1 MQQNYSYIIVKI
13 KYVMVEGAGFEP
25 AKPKRLIYSQLGLT
39 APQPLQS
46 ERGILGVMIE
56 VVNKNPLDKEK
67 ILSKLSNEFRSKV
80 VLEVFDTISSTNDY
94 LLRKEKNK
102 NKDIKICIAEEQTK
116 GRGRRGKSWIS
127 PKFKNIYFSL
137 NSFLKKEDLSG
148 LSIAVALSVSKVLTK
163 INVMSLIKWPNDLL
177 VGNKKICGILI
188 ETAKVGELTKVVIG
202 IGINVNMEYS
212 ELIDQEWTSI
222 KLEKKQSVD
231 RNSIITEMINQLCI
245 TLNKFEQEE
254 FDYFLKRFTSLDLL
268 RDKEFTLKDKPNETF
283 IGKGIDNEGLLIAQ
297 NLKDQRIVKF
307 SSGEVSLK
315 LKK

>member
-1 MQQNYSYIIVKI
+1 M
-13 KYVMVEGAGFEP
+13 EGAGFEP

-46 ERGILGVMIE
+46 ERCILGVMIE

-67 ILSKLSNEFRSKV
+67 ILSKLSNELRSKV

-94 LLRKEKNK
+94 LLSKEKNK
-102 NKDIKICIAEEQTK
+102 NKDINVCIAEEQTK

-137 NSFLKKEDLSG
+137 NSYLKKEDLSG

-231 RNSIITEMINQLCI
+231 RNSIITEMIKQLCI

-254 FDYFLKRFTSLDLL
+254 FDYFLNKFTSLDLL
-268 RDKEFTLKDKPNETF
+268 KDKEFTLKDKPNETF
-283 IGKGIDNEGLLIAQ
+283 IGKGIDNKGLLIAQ
-297 NLKDQRIVKF
+297 NLKNQRIVKF

>member
-1 MQQNYSYIIVKI
+1 M
-13 KYVMVEGAGFEP
+13 EGAGFEP

-80 VLEVFDTISSTNDY
+80 VLEVFDTISSTNAY
-94 LLRKEKNK
+94 LLREEKNK

-137 NSFLKKEDLSG
+137 NSYLKKEDLSG
-148 LSIAVALSVSKVLTK
+148 LSIAVALSVSEVLNK
-163 INVMSLIKWPNDLL
+163 LNVMSLIKWPNDLL

-254 FDYFLKRFTSLDLL
+254 FDYFLKKFTSLDLL
-268 RDKEFTLKDKPNETF
+268 KDKEFTLKDKPNETF
-283 IGKGIDNEGLLIAQ
+283 IGKGIDNKGLLIAQ

>member
-1 MQQNYSYIIVKI
+1 M
-13 KYVMVEGAGFEP
+13 EGAGFEP

-137 NSFLKKEDLSG
+137 NSYLKKEDLSG

-254 FDYFLKRFTSLDLL
+254 FDYFLNKFTSLDLL
-268 RDKEFTLKDKPNETF
+268 KDKEFNLKDKPNETF
-283 IGKGIDNEGLLIAQ
+283 IGKGIDNKGLLIAQ

>member
-1 MQQNYSYIIVKI
+1 M
-13 KYVMVEGAGFEP
+13 EGAGFEH

-80 VLEVFDTISSTNDY
+80 ILEVFDTISSTNDY

-137 NSFLKKEDLSG
+137 NSYLKKEDLSG

-283 IGKGIDNEGLLIAQ
+283 IGKGIDNKGLLIAQ

>member
-1 MQQNYSYIIVKI
+1 M
-13 KYVMVEGAGFEP
+13 EGAGFEP

-137 NSFLKKEDLSG
+137 NSYLKKEDLSG

-254 FDYFLKRFTSLDLL
+254 FDYFLEKFTSLDLL
-268 RDKEFTLKDKPNETF
+268 KDKEFTLKDKPNETF
-283 IGKGIDNEGLLIAQ
+283 IGKGIDNKGLLIAQ

>member
-1 MQQNYSYIIVKI
+1 
-13 KYVMVEGAGFEP
+13 MVEGAGFEP

-283 IGKGIDNEGLLIAQ
+283 IGKGIDNKGFLIAQ

>member
-1 MQQNYSYIIVKI
+1 
-13 KYVMVEGAGFEP
+13 VEGAGFEP

-137 NSFLKKEDLSG
+137 NSYFKKEDLSG

-268 RDKEFTLKDKPNETF
+268 KDKQFTLKDKPNETF
-283 IGKGIDNEGLLIAQ
+283 IGKGIDNKGLLIAQ

>member
-1 MQQNYSYIIVKI
+1 M
-13 KYVMVEGAGFEP
+13 EGAGFEP

-80 VLEVFDTISSTNDY
+80 ILEVFDTISSTNDY

-137 NSFLKKEDLSG
+137 NSYLKKEDLSG

-283 IGKGIDNEGLLIAQ
+283 IGKGIDNKGLLIAQ

>member
-1 MQQNYSYIIVKI
+1 
-13 KYVMVEGAGFEP
+13 MVEGAGFEP

-137 NSFLKKEDLSG
+137 NSYLKKEDLSG
-148 LSIAVALSVSKVLTK
+148 LSIAVALSVSEVLNK

-254 FDYFLKRFTSLDLL
+254 FDYFLNKFTSLDLL
-268 RDKEFTLKDKPNETF
+268 KDKEFTLKDKPYETF
-283 IGKGIDNEGLLIAQ
+283 IGKGIDNKGLLIAQ

>member
-1 MQQNYSYIIVKI
+1 
-13 KYVMVEGAGFEP
+13 
-25 AKPKRLIYSQLGLT
+25 
-39 APQPLQS
+39 
-46 ERGILGVMIE
+46 
-56 VVNKNPLDKEK
+56 
-67 ILSKLSNEFRSKV
+67 
-80 VLEVFDTISSTNDY
+80 LE
-94 LLRKEKNK
+94 
-102 NKDIKICIAEEQTK
+102 
-116 GRGRRGKSWIS
+116 
-127 PKFKNIYFSL
+127 
-137 NSFLKKEDLSG
+137 KEDLSG

-177 VGNKKICGILI
+177 VRNKKICGILI

-231 RNSIITEMINQLCI
+231 RNSIITEMISQLCI

-254 FDYFLKRFTSLDLL
+254 FDYFLKKFTSLDLL
-268 RDKEFTLKDKPNETF
+268 KDKEFTLKDKPNETF
-283 IGKGIDNEGLLIAQ
+283 IGKGIDNKGLLIAQ
-297 NLKDQRIVKF
+297 NLKDQRMVKF

>member
-1 MQQNYSYIIVKI
+1 M
-13 KYVMVEGAGFEP
+13 EGAGFEP

-67 ILSKLSNEFRSKV
+67 ILSKLSNEFKSKV

-102 NKDIKICIAEEQTK
+102 NKDIKICVAEEQTK

-137 NSFLKKEDLSG
+137 NSYLRKEDLSG
-148 LSIAVALSVSKVLTK
+148 LSIAVALSVSEVLNK

-177 VGNKKICGILI
+177 VGNKKICGILV

-254 FDYFLKRFTSLDLL
+254 FDYFINKFTSLDLL
-268 RDKEFTLKDKPNETF
+268 KDKQFTLKDKPNETF
-283 IGKGIDNEGLLIAQ
+283 IGKGIDNKGLLIAQ

>member
-1 MQQNYSYIIVKI
+1 M
-13 KYVMVEGAGFEP
+13 EGAGFEP
-25 AKPKRLIYSQLGLT
+25 AKPKRLIYSQLGLP

-46 ERGILGVMIE
+46 ERCILGVMIE

-102 NKDIKICIAEEQTK
+102 NKDIKICVAEEQTK

-137 NSFLKKEDLSG
+137 NSYLKKEDLSG

-254 FDYFLKRFTSLDLL
+254 FDYFLNKFTSLDLL
-268 RDKEFTLKDKPNETF
+268 KDKEFTLKDKPNETF
-283 IGKGIDNEGLLIAQ
+283 IGKGIDNKGLLIAQ

>member
-1 MQQNYSYIIVKI
+1 
-13 KYVMVEGAGFEP
+13 MVEGAGFEP

-137 NSFLKKEDLSG
+137 NSYFKKEDLSG

-283 IGKGIDNEGLLIAQ
+283 IGKGIDNKGFLIAQ

>member
-1 MQQNYSYIIVKI
+1 M
-13 KYVMVEGAGFEP
+13 EGAGFEP

-137 NSFLKKEDLSG
+137 NSYLKKEDLSG

-163 INVMSLIKWPNDLL
+163 INVMSMIKWPNDLL

-254 FDYFLKRFTSLDLL
+254 FDYFLNKFTSLDLL
-268 RDKEFTLKDKPNETF
+268 KDKEFTLKDKPNETF
-283 IGKGIDNEGLLIAQ
+283 IGKGIDNKGLLIAQ

>member
-1 MQQNYSYIIVKI
+1 
-13 KYVMVEGAGFEP
+13 VEGAGFEP

-137 NSFLKKEDLSG
+137 NSYFKKEDLSG

-283 IGKGIDNEGLLIAQ
+283 IGKGIDNKGLLIAQ

>member
-1 MQQNYSYIIVKI
+1 M
-13 KYVMVEGAGFEP
+13 EGAGFEP

-56 VVNKNPLDKEK
+56 DVNKNPLDKEK
-67 ILSKLSNEFRSKV
+67 ILSKLSNELRSKV
-80 VLEVFDTISSTNDY
+80 VLEIFDTISSTNDY
-94 LLRKEKNK
+94 LLKEEKS
-102 NKDIKICIAEEQTK
+102 KDKDLKICIAEEQTK

-127 PKFKNIYFSL
+127 PKFKNIYLSL
-137 NSFLKKEDLSG
+137 SSYLKKEDLSG
-148 LSIAVALSVSKVLTK
+148 LSIAVAVSVSIVLRK
-163 INVMSLIKWPNDLL
+163 FNVTSLIKWPNDLL

-188 ETAKVGELTKVVIG
+188 ETTKVDELTKVVIG

-231 RNSIITEMINQLCI
+231 RNSIFTEMINQLCI

-254 FDYFLKRFTSLDLL
+254 FDFFLKEFASLDLL
-268 RDKEFTLKDKPNETF
+268 KDKEFTLKDKSKETF

>member
-1 MQQNYSYIIVKI
+1 M
-13 KYVMVEGAGFEP
+13 EGAGFEP

-67 ILSKLSNEFRSKV
+67 ILSKLSNESRSKV

-137 NSFLKKEDLSG
+137 NSYLKKEDLSG

-254 FDYFLKRFTSLDLL
+254 FDYFLNKFTSLDLL
-268 RDKEFTLKDKPNETF
+268 KDKEFTLKDKPNETF
-283 IGKGIDNEGLLIAQ
+283 IGKGIDNKGLLIAQ

>member
-1 MQQNYSYIIVKI
+1 M
-13 KYVMVEGAGFEP
+13 EGAGFEP

-56 VVNKNPLDKEK
+56 VVNKNSLDKEK
-67 ILSKLSNEFRSKV
+67 ILSKLSNEFKSKV

-127 PKFKNIYFSL
+127 PKYKNIYFSL
-137 NSFLKKEDLSG
+137 NSYLKKEDLSG
-148 LSIAVALSVSKVLTK
+148 LSIAVALSVSEVLTK

-188 ETAKVGELTKVVIG
+188 ETAKEGEFTKVVIG

-254 FDYFLKRFTSLDLL
+254 FNYFLKKFTSLDLL
-268 RDKEFTLKDKPNETF
+268 KDKKFTLKDKPNETF
-283 IGKGIDNEGLLIAQ
+283 IGKGIDNKGLLIAQ

>member
-1 MQQNYSYIIVKI
+1 M
-13 KYVMVEGAGFEP
+13 EGAGFEP

-137 NSFLKKEDLSG
+137 NSYFKKEDLSG

-231 RNSIITEMINQLCI
+231 RNSIITDMINQLCI

-283 IGKGIDNEGLLIAQ
+283 IGKGIDNKGLLIAQ

>member
-1 MQQNYSYIIVKI
+1 M
-13 KYVMVEGAGFEP
+13 EGAGFEP

-148 LSIAVALSVSKVLTK
+148 LSIEVALSVSKVLTK

-222 KLEKKQSVD
+222 KLEKKQLVD
-231 RNSIITEMINQLCI
+231 RNSIITDMINQLCI

-283 IGKGIDNEGLLIAQ
+283 IGKGIDNKGLLIAQ

>member
-1 MQQNYSYIIVKI
+1 M
-13 KYVMVEGAGFEP
+13 EGAGFEP

-67 ILSKLSNEFRSKV
+67 ILSKLSNEFKSKV
-80 VLEVFDTISSTNDY
+80 VIEVFDTISSTNDY

-137 NSFLKKEDLSG
+137 NSYLKKEDLSG

-163 INVMSLIKWPNDLL
+163 INVTSLIKWPNDLL
-177 VGNKKICGILI
+177 VEDKKICGILI

-202 IGINVNMEYS
+202 IGINVNMEHS

-254 FDYFLKRFTSLDLL
+254 FDYFHKKFTSLDLL
-268 RDKEFTLKDKPNETF
+268 KDKEFTLKDKPNETF
-283 IGKGIDNEGLLIAQ
+283 IGKGIDNKGLLIAQ

>member
-1 MQQNYSYIIVKI
+1 M
-13 KYVMVEGAGFEP
+13 EGAGFEP

-67 ILSKLSNEFRSKV
+67 ILSKLSNESRSKV

-102 NKDIKICIAEEQTK
+102 NKDIKICVAEEQTK

-137 NSFLKKEDLSG
+137 NSYLKKEDLSG
-148 LSIAVALSVSKVLTK
+148 LSIAVALSVSEVLNK

-245 TLNKFEQEE
+245 TLNEFEQEE
-254 FDYFLKRFTSLDLL
+254 FDYFINKFTSLDLL
-268 RDKEFTLKDKPNETF
+268 KDKKFTLKDKPNETF
-283 IGKGIDNEGLLIAQ
+283 IGKGIDNKGLLIAQ

>member
-1 MQQNYSYIIVKI
+1 M
-13 KYVMVEGAGFEP
+13 EGAGFEP

-137 NSFLKKEDLSG
+137 NSYFKKEDLSG

-245 TLNKFEQEE
+245 TLNKFQQEE
-254 FDYFLKRFTSLDLL
+254 FDYFLKRFTSLDFL

-283 IGKGIDNEGLLIAQ
+283 IGKGIDNKGLLIAQ

>member
-1 MQQNYSYIIVKI
+1 M
-13 KYVMVEGAGFEP
+13 EGAGFEP

-137 NSFLKKEDLSG
+137 NSYLKKEDLSG

-188 ETAKVGELTKVVIG
+188 ETAKAGEFTKVVIG

-222 KLEKKQSVD
+222 KLEKKKSVD

-245 TLNKFEQEE
+245 TLDKFEQEE
-254 FDYFLKRFTSLDLL
+254 FDYFLKKFTSLDLL
-268 RDKEFTLKDKPNETF
+268 KDKEFTLKDKPKERF
-283 IGKGIDNEGLLIAQ
+283 IGKGIDNKGLLIAQ

>member
-1 MQQNYSYIIVKI
+1 
-13 KYVMVEGAGFEP
+13 MVEGAGFEP

-67 ILSKLSNEFRSKV
+67 ILSKLSNESRSKV

-137 NSFLKKEDLSG
+137 NSYLKKEDLSG
-148 LSIAVALSVSKVLTK
+148 LSIAVALSVSEVLSK

-254 FDYFLKRFTSLDLL
+254 FDYFINKFTSLDLL
-268 RDKEFTLKDKPNETF
+268 KDKQFTLKDKPNETF
-283 IGKGIDNEGLLIAQ
+283 IGKGIDNKGLLIAQ

>member
-1 MQQNYSYIIVKI
+1 M
-13 KYVMVEGAGFEP
+13 EGAGFEP

-67 ILSKLSNEFRSKV
+67 ILSKLSNESRSKV
-80 VLEVFDTISSTNDY
+80 FLELFDTISSTNDY

-137 NSFLKKEDLSG
+137 NSYLKKEDLSG
-148 LSIAVALSVSKVLTK
+148 LSIAVALSVSEVLNK

-202 IGINVNMEYS
+202 IGINVNMEHS

-245 TLNKFEQEE
+245 TLNVFEQEE
-254 FDYFLKRFTSLDLL
+254 FDYFINKFTSLDLL
-268 RDKEFTLKDKPNETF
+268 KDKQFTLKDKPNETF
-283 IGKGIDNEGLLIAQ
+283 IGKGIDNKGLLIAQ

>member
-1 MQQNYSYIIVKI
+1 M
-13 KYVMVEGAGFEP
+13 EGAGFEP

-67 ILSKLSNEFRSKV
+67 ILSKLRNEFRSKV

-137 NSFLKKEDLSG
+137 NSYLEKEDLSG
-148 LSIAVALSVSKVLTK
+148 LSIAVALSVSKVLSK
-163 INVMSLIKWPNDLL
+163 INVMSMIKWPNDLL

-188 ETAKVGELTKVVIG
+188 ETAKIDKLNKVVIG

-222 KLEKKQSVD
+222 KLEKNQSVD
-231 RNSIITEMINQLCI
+231 RNPIITEMINQLCT

-254 FDYFLKRFTSLDLL
+254 FDYFLNKFKSLDFLK
-268 RDKEFTLKDKPNETF
+268 DKEFNLKDKPKETF
-283 IGKGIDNEGLLIAQ
+283 IGKGIDNKGLLIAQ

>member
-1 MQQNYSYIIVKI
+1 M
-13 KYVMVEGAGFEP
+13 EGAGFEP

-137 NSFLKKEDLSG
+137 NSYLEKEDLSG

-254 FDYFLKRFTSLDLL
+254 FDYFINKFTSLDLL
-268 RDKEFTLKDKPNETF
+268 KDKQFTLKDKPNETF
-283 IGKGIDNEGLLIAQ
+283 IGKGIDNKGLLIAQ

>member
-1 MQQNYSYIIVKI
+1 M
-13 KYVMVEGAGFEP
+13 EGAGFEP

-137 NSFLKKEDLSG
+137 NSYLKKEDLSG
-148 LSIAVALSVSKVLTK
+148 LSIAVALLVSKVLKK

-188 ETAKVGELTKVVIG
+188 EMAKVGELTKVVIG

-254 FDYFLKRFTSLDLL
+254 FDYFLNKFKSLDLL
-268 RDKEFTLKDKPNETF
+268 KDKEFTLKDKPNETF
-283 IGKGIDNEGLLIAQ
+283 IGKGIDNKGLLIAQ

>member
-1 MQQNYSYIIVKI
+1 M
-13 KYVMVEGAGFEP
+13 EGAGFEP

-67 ILSKLSNEFRSKV
+67 ILSKLSNESRSKV

-102 NKDIKICIAEEQTK
+102 DKDIKICIAEEQTK

-137 NSFLKKEDLSG
+137 NSYLKKEDLSG
-148 LSIAVALSVSKVLTK
+148 LSIAVALSVSEVLNK

-188 ETAKVGELTKVVIG
+188 ETAKEGELTKVVIG

-254 FDYFLKRFTSLDLL
+254 FDYFINKFTSLDLL
-268 RDKEFTLKDKPNETF
+268 KDKKFTLKDKPNETF
-283 IGKGIDNEGLLIAQ
+283 IGKGIDNKGLLIAQ

>member
-1 MQQNYSYIIVKI
+1 M
-13 KYVMVEGAGFEP
+13 EGAGFEP

-137 NSFLKKEDLSG
+137 NSYLKKEDLSG

-231 RNSIITEMINQLCI
+231 RNSIIAEMINQLCI

-254 FDYFLKRFTSLDLL
+254 FDYFLKKFTSLDLL
-268 RDKEFTLKDKPNETF
+268 KDKEFTLKDKPNETF
-283 IGKGIDNEGLLIAQ
+283 IGKGIDNKGLLIAQ

>member
-1 MQQNYSYIIVKI
+1 M
-13 KYVMVEGAGFEP
+13 EGAGFEP

-67 ILSKLSNEFRSKV
+67 ILSKLSNEFKSKV
-80 VLEVFDTISSTNDY
+80 VIEVFDTISSTNDY

-137 NSFLKKEDLSG
+137 NSYLKKEDLSG

-163 INVMSLIKWPNDLL
+163 INVTSLIKWPNDLL
-177 VGNKKICGILI
+177 IEDKKICGILI

-202 IGINVNMEYS
+202 IGINVNMEHS

-245 TLNKFEQEE
+245 TLNKFEREE
-254 FDYFLKRFTSLDLL
+254 FDYFLKKFTSLDLL
-268 RDKEFTLKDKPNETF
+268 KDKEFTLKDKPNETF
-283 IGKGIDNEGLLIAQ
+283 IGKGIDNKGLLIAQ
-297 NLKDQRIVKF
+297 NLKDQKIVKF

>member
-1 MQQNYSYIIVKI
+1 M
-13 KYVMVEGAGFEP
+13 EGAGFEP

-137 NSFLKKEDLSG
+137 NSYLKKEDLSG

-222 KLEKKQSVD
+222 KLEKNQSVD
-231 RNSIITEMINQLCI
+231 RNPIITEMINQLCT

-254 FDYFLKRFTSLDLL
+254 FDYFLNKFKSLDFLK
-268 RDKEFTLKDKPNETF
+268 DKEFNLKDKPKETF
-283 IGKGIDNEGLLIAQ
+283 IGKGIDNKGLLIAQ

>member
-1 MQQNYSYIIVKI
+1 M
-13 KYVMVEGAGFEP
+13 EGAGFEP

-268 RDKEFTLKDKPNETF
+268 RDKEFTLKDKPNEIF
-283 IGKGIDNEGLLIAQ
+283 IGKGIDEKGLLIAQ

>member
-1 MQQNYSYIIVKI
+1 M
-13 KYVMVEGAGFEP
+13 EGAGFEP

-80 VLEVFDTISSTNDY
+80 VLEVFDSISSTNDY
-94 LLRKEKNK
+94 LLIEEKNK
-102 NKDIKICIAEEQTK
+102 IKDIKICVAEEQTK

-137 NSFLKKEDLSG
+137 NSYLKKEDLSG
-148 LSIAVALSVSKVLTK
+148 LSIAVALSVSEVLNK

-188 ETAKVGELTKVVIG
+188 ETAKVGEFTKVVIG

-254 FDYFLKRFTSLDLL
+254 FDYFLKKFTSLDLL
-268 RDKEFTLKDKPNETF
+268 KGKEFTLKDKPKETF
-283 IGKGIDNEGLLIAQ
+283 IGKGIDNKGLLIAQ

>member
-1 MQQNYSYIIVKI
+1 M
-13 KYVMVEGAGFEP
+13 EGAGFEP

-80 VLEVFDTISSTNDY
+80 VLEIFDTISSTNDY

-137 NSFLKKEDLSG
+137 NSYLKKEDLSG

-254 FDYFLKRFTSLDLL
+254 FDYFLNKFTSLDLL
-268 RDKEFTLKDKPNETF
+268 KDKEFTLKDKPNETF
-283 IGKGIDNEGLLIAQ
+283 IGKGIDNKGLLIAQ
-297 NLKDQRIVKF
+297 NLRDQRIVKF

>member
-1 MQQNYSYIIVKI
+1 M
-13 KYVMVEGAGFEP
+13 EGAGFEP

-283 IGKGIDNEGLLIAQ
+283 IGKGIDNKGLLIAQ